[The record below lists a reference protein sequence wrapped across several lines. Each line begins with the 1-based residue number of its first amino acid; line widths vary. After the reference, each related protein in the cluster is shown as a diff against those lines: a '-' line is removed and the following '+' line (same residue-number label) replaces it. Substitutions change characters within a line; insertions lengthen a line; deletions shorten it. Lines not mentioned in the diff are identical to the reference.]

1 MSEVSI
7 IWLELKR
14 FVALDQ
20 TNHTTVISG
29 TGEDGKI
36 GIKPV
41 DLLLM
46 SLGSCMGLSIVYVL
60 QQKRQKLEDFEVN
73 VIGKMK
79 PDAPWAFTDFHM
91 KYTFW
96 GSELSEKAV
105 VDAIRIG
112 SEELCGVT
120 DLLRKG
126 ATITDEYEI
135 LESKDKLP
143 EPKRS

>member
-46 SLGSCMGLSIVYVL
+46 SLGSCMGLSIVY
-60 QQKRQKLEDFEVN
+60 
-73 VIGKMK
+73 
-79 PDAPWAFTDFHM
+79 
-91 KYTFW
+91 
-96 GSELSEKAV
+96 
-105 VDAIRIG
+105 
-112 SEELCGVT
+112 
-120 DLLRKG
+120 
-126 ATITDEYEI
+126 
-135 LESKDKLP
+135 
-143 EPKRS
+143 